1 MDIAKI
7 RKKVKESASQEEEA
21 KSATPEAAHPGGE
34 GASGQPGGPPAAK
47 AGKKGAGEEKVPAL
61 PLEEAADPL
70 VELLT
75 FVLGE
80 EDYAFRIGEV
90 HEIIRPQRLTVIPRA
105 EASLLGITSLRGKI
119 IPVIDL
125 KKTLS
130 LDGKAGQEGRKQKI
144 LILNGA
150 KGPFGALIDRV
161 VGVIRP
167 RASGI
172 VETPAHLPEAQMKFI
187 EGVAVMEG
195 KFISILRIGEVITL

>member
-1 MDIAKI
+1 MDIARI
-7 RKKVKESASQEEEA
+7 RKKSKETTPSGEA
-21 KSATPEAAHPGGE
+21 TKDVAPETVRPGVE
-34 GASGQPGGPPAAK
+34 DVSGMSGRLPAA
-47 AGKKGAGEEKVPAL
+47 AAGAGEEKVPTFA
-61 PLEEAADPL
+61 PEEAADPL

-80 EDYAFRIGEV
+80 EEYAFRIGEV
-90 HEIIRPQRLTVIPRA
+90 HEIIRPQRITRIPRA

-125 KKTLS
+125 RKTLS

-144 LILNGA
+144 LILNGV
-150 KGPFGALIDRV
+150 KGPFGAMIDRV
-161 VGVIRP
+161 VGVIRS

-187 EGVAVMEG
+187 EGVAVMDG
-195 KFISILRIGEVITL
+195 KFISILSIGEVITL

>member
-1 MDIAKI
+1 MDIARI
-7 RKKVKESASQEEEA
+7 RKKSKETTPSGEA
-21 KSATPEAAHPGGE
+21 TKDVAPETVRPGVEDLSGMSGR
-34 GASGQPGGPPAAK
+34 GA
-47 AGKKGAGEEKVPAL
+47 GAGEEKVPTFA
-61 PLEEAADPL
+61 PEEAADPL

-80 EDYAFRIGEV
+80 EEYAFRIGEV
-90 HEIIRPQRLTVIPRA
+90 HEIIRPQRITRIPRA

-125 KKTLS
+125 RKTLS

-144 LILNGA
+144 LILNGV
-150 KGPFGALIDRV
+150 KGPFGAMIDRV
-161 VGVIRP
+161 VGVIRS

-187 EGVAVMEG
+187 EGVAVMDG
-195 KFISILRIGEVITL
+195 KFISILSIGEVITL

>member
-1 MDIAKI
+1 
-7 RKKVKESASQEEEA
+7 
-21 KSATPEAAHPGGE
+21 
-34 GASGQPGGPPAAK
+34 
-47 AGKKGAGEEKVPAL
+47 
-61 PLEEAADPL
+61 
-70 VELLT
+70 
-75 FVLGE
+75 
-80 EDYAFRIGEV
+80 
-90 HEIIRPQRLTVIPRA
+90 
-105 EASLLGITSLRGKI
+105 
-119 IPVIDL
+119 VIDL